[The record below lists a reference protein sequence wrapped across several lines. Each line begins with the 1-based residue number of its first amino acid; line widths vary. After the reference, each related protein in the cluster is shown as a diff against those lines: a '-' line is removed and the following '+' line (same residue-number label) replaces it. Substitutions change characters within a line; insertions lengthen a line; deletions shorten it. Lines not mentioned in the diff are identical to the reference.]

1 MGERMNFQMNTVAG
15 PADRSARPAEPTRLL
30 PLFSGPPSALASP
43 VAGCRILMTIAQN
56 ARDGETRPL
65 VDDMAFEDALALAAH
80 LAARDMEVVLASV
93 GEPFLPDDLRM
104 IARLP
109 GVRIWEGR
117 RITSPQEDAAAC
129 VADLEAAA
137 SAGRA
142 DLLLLHDPALAAARR
157 VSRPTIVICEGSRL
171 MEWRQRHGDAPA
183 PEAVRAAAA
192 LERLGLHAADRVI
205 TPSRSFANELVALHG
220 LTLPPA
226 VVPPVFR
233 KPAPH
238 DKRAGE
244 TGFVTAGAA
253 QADPADLVRLD
264 RAAAHVYGQVLLF
277 DMRARDPGQALC
289 LEHVH
294 RLPPMDGAAAQALL
308 LRATAFCSPSSGCG
322 FERLVWRAASAGCA
336 MILPDTKVHREF
348 WQGAAHFISA
358 RSEDA
363 LAAALR
369 RMLEDDD
376 YRRRTAAAALRRARA
391 MASGP
396 VIATLHKVLA
406 GALGAAP
413 LTATLQGP

>member
-1 MGERMNFQMNTVAG
+1 MGERMNFQINTVAG
-15 PADRSARPAEPTRLL
+15 HAESSAHAAEPTRLL
-30 PLFSGPPSALASP
+30 PLFSGPPRALPSP

-56 ARDGETRPL
+56 AREGETRPL
-65 VDDMAFEDALALAAH
+65 IDDMAFEDALALAAH
-80 LAARDMEVVLASV
+80 LATRDIDIMLAPV
-93 GEPFLPDDLRM
+93 GEPFSADDLRM
-104 IARLP
+104 IALMP
-109 GVRIWEGR
+109 GVNPWQGR
-117 RITSPQEDAAAC
+117 SITAPQENASASA
-129 VADLEAAA
+129 VDLQTAA

-142 DLLLLHDPALAAARR
+142 DIVLLHDPALAAARR
-157 VSRPTIVICEGSRL
+157 GSQPTIVICEGSRL
-171 MEWRQRHGDAPA
+171 IDWRQRHGDAPA

-205 TPSRSFANELVALHG
+205 APSRSLAHELVALHG

-226 VVPPVFR
+226 IVPPVFR

-238 DKRAGE
+238 EKRAGE
-244 TGFVTAGAA
+244 TGFVTTGAA
-253 QADPADLVRLD
+253 QADPADLVRID
-264 RAAAHVYGQVLLF
+264 RAAAQVCGQVLLF

-289 LEHVH
+289 LEHIH
-294 RLPPMDGAAAQALL
+294 RLPPMNGAAAQALL
-308 LRATAFCSPSSGCG
+308 LRASAFCSPSASVG

-336 MILPDTKVHREF
+336 MILPDTRAHREF
-348 WQGAAHFISA
+348 WQGAAHFISV

-376 YRRRTAAAALRRARA
+376 YRRRMAAAGLRRARA

-406 GALGAAP
+406 GALGTAP
-413 LTATLQGP
+413 LTATLQVP

>member
-1 MGERMNFQMNTVAG
+1 MGERMSYQINTVSGRAE
-15 PADRSARPAEPTRLL
+15 SAPHAAEPASLL
-30 PLFSGPPSALASP
+30 PMFSGPPRALASP
-43 VAGCRILMTIAQN
+43 VAGCRILLTIAQN

-65 VDDMAFEDALALAAH
+65 VDDMAFEDALALAGH
-80 LAARDMEVVLASV
+80 LATRDMEVELAPV
-93 GEPFLPDDLRM
+93 GEAFSPDDLRM
-104 IARLP
+104 IARTP
-109 GVRIWEGR
+109 GVHVSEGR
-117 RITSPQEDAAAC
+117 KITAPQEDAAASA
-129 VADLEAAA
+129 ADLQAAA
-137 SAGRA
+137 AAGRA

-157 VSRPTIVICEGSRL
+157 GSRPTIVICEGSRL
-171 MEWRQRHGDAPA
+171 LDWRQRHGDAPA
-183 PEAVRAAAA
+183 PEPVRAAAA

-205 TPSRSFANELVALHG
+205 APSRALASELSALHG

-238 DKRAGE
+238 DKRAGD

-253 QADPADLVRLD
+253 LADPADLVRLD
-264 RAAAHVYGQVLLF
+264 RAAAQVYGQVLLF

-289 LEHVH
+289 LEHIH
-294 RLPPMDGAAAQALL
+294 RLPPMNGAAAQALL
-308 LRATAFCSPSSGCG
+308 LRASAFCSPSAGCG

-336 MILPDTKVHREF
+336 MILPDTKIHREF

-358 RSEDA
+358 RSEEA

-376 YRRRTAAAALRRARA
+376 YRRRTAAAGLRRART

-406 GALGAAP
+406 GALGVAP
-413 LTATLQGP
+413 LTASLQGP